1 MKCEWFIRSMEYIRG
16 LQMQMIEMV
25 DEQIA
30 NTIPLSQMGPEDMDA
45 EENANQVPVGEMDD
59 AANANEPPV
68 DAANGNAEKDAEN
81 ANEPPVGEI
90 ENDIPVVDTVDE
102 YMADD
107 VVGVEDDKDETSNGQ
122 DANGIEVGKN
132 ATLDDI
138 PDNKDEMSNS
148 QCPEKDPEPSDK
160 DAAIMN
166 EAVAEPQTYDR
177 SVKDPKPSDKDAAL
191 PTSIYNKDHILYE
204 VASIKSK
211 VGNIENSVGVVD
223 VSHLLRQVS
232 ILKERIGVVE
242 NVLGVK
248 FEENLVANDDK
259 LVVDDG
265 HINIWILETFPNS
278 SQFFSKDPSKIPR
291 ALSWSKIKSFDKKH
305 HFILFDQRVQPIK
318 KLIPTHSEMKCEWFI
333 RSMEY
338 IRGLQMQLIEMVDEQ
353 IANTI
358 PLSQMCPED
367 MDAEENANQV
377 PVGEMDDVANVNA
390 EKDGENANEPPVD
403 GANVNAEKDGENAN
417 EPPVDGANANAEK
430 DGENANDPPVDGA
443 NANAEKEGENANEP
457 PVAEIENDI
466 PFLDMVDEYMADDF
480 VGVEDDKDER
490 SNEQDDNG
498 IAVGKNATLDD
509 IPDNTDEMCNMQ
521 CPVVMNEPVAEPQTS
536 DKDAALPIYNK
547 DHILSE
553 VASIKSKV
561 GNIEKSVGVVD
572 VSHLLRQV
580 SILKERIGVVENVLG
595 VKFEE
600 KLVGNGDKLVVDD
613 GHINLKTADANTP
626 MTTNAADD
634 EKHKLHYMDPS
645 MFTGPMTQ
653 LMKAVFISSPDPDQA
668 RNVMQVDVDCTSLP
682 NLNEKFSDIGYDGFD
697 QTPHDVRIHLQESMN
712 VDTEVKESEIVADK
726 ETKCEEQP
734 DTVVAD
740 TPCEKLGNTSE
751 QPDSSEKQTCD
762 TEEQPDTVVADT
774 PCEELG
780 DTSEHPDSAGKQTC
794 DTADQPDLVMADT
807 PSEKVVEQSAE
818 GNDIAREPEGKR
830 AITDDNGIEYICID
844 DEDDPEAVKAEKVRS
859 IFTSLKRKRKVGKY
873 YKSPYTNPPDTTPIK
888 LRRRSSRINH
898 ENMSPPKAP
907 DFDDNLE
914 VSQLEPFIENLSRAR
929 RSKPFKVT
937 VPAYFK
943 KWLNEAPPKAQF
955 FFPWGDENNVVDR
968 RFWECLL
975 GTGAWSAGW
984 LRDEH
989 LDVWV
994 DLMWVHRPSDA
1005 DWAMAGG
1012 FFSAC
1017 VMDGNLRG
1025 YWANGVKYPVSWCDV
1040 EKVLFPINEPRKHWA
1055 LGELHIRTGV
1065 VTIYDSFRRHSYKH
1079 TWWNKTMPEV
1089 FGYRLP
1095 KYLKEHGVLS
1105 AKGIETD
1112 GYAITWKYADNVPQ
1126 QCTDYGDCGIWVC
1139 INLYRLCH
1147 NMSLNAEDPAKTA
1160 IAYRERMVDYLWKQ
1174 KIEI

>member
-1 MKCEWFIRSMEYIRG
+1 MNSGPVWDSLLDVDAVRVCLLVIATCVFIGREPRFYIPDH
-16 LQMQMIEMV
+16 MVKMIE
-25 DEQIA
+25 D
-30 NTIPLSQMGPEDMDA
+30 LS
-45 EENANQVPVGEMDD
+45 VW
-59 AANANEPPV
+59 NEYPW
-68 DAANGNAEKDAEN
+68 G
-81 ANEPPVGEI
+81 
-90 ENDIPVVDTVDE
+90 E
-102 YMADD
+102 YMWAHLYKRTVN
-107 VVGVEDDKDETSNGQ
+107 VVPRHT
-122 DANGIEVGKN
+122 
-132 ATLDDI
+132 T
-138 PDNKDEMSNS
+138 NKDS
-148 QCPEKDPEPSDK
+148 K
-160 DAAIMN
+160 
-166 EAVAEPQTYDR
+166 
-177 SVKDPKPSDKDAAL
+177 KP
-191 PTSIYNKDHILYE
+191 
-204 VASIKSK
+204 
-211 VGNIENSVGVVD
+211 
-223 VSHLLRQVS
+223 
-232 ILKERIGVVE
+232 
-242 NVLGVK
+242 
-248 FEENLVANDDK
+248 
-259 LVVDDG
+259 
-265 HINIWILETFPNS
+265 IWILETFPNS

-305 HFILFDQRVQPIK
+305 HFILFD
-318 KLIPTHSEMKCEWFI
+318 
-333 RSMEY
+333 
-338 IRGLQMQLIEMVDEQ
+338 
-353 IANTI
+353 
-358 PLSQMCPED
+358 
-367 MDAEENANQV
+367 
-377 PVGEMDDVANVNA
+377 
-390 EKDGENANEPPVD
+390 
-403 GANVNAEKDGENAN
+403 
-417 EPPVDGANANAEK
+417 
-430 DGENANDPPVDGA
+430 
-443 NANAEKEGENANEP
+443 
-457 PVAEIENDI
+457 
-466 PFLDMVDEYMADDF
+466 
-480 VGVEDDKDER
+480 
-490 SNEQDDNG
+490 
-498 IAVGKNATLDD
+498 
-509 IPDNTDEMCNMQ
+509 
-521 CPVVMNEPVAEPQTS
+521 
-536 DKDAALPIYNK
+536 
-547 DHILSE
+547 
-553 VASIKSKV
+553 
-561 GNIEKSVGVVD
+561 
-572 VSHLLRQV
+572 
-580 SILKERIGVVENVLG
+580 
-595 VKFEE
+595 
-600 KLVGNGDKLVVDD
+600 
-613 GHINLKTADANTP
+613 
-626 MTTNAADD
+626 
-634 EKHKLHYMDPS
+634 
-645 MFTGPMTQ
+645 
-653 LMKAVFISSPDPDQA
+653 
-668 RNVMQVDVDCTSLP
+668 
-682 NLNEKFSDIGYDGFD
+682 
-697 QTPHDVRIHLQESMN
+697 QESMN

-780 DTSEHPDSAGKQTC
+780 DTSEHPDSAGKHTC
-794 DTADQPDLVMADT
+794 DTADQPDPVMADT
-807 PSEKVVEQSAE
+807 PSEKVVEQSAK

-830 AITDDNGIEYICID
+830 DIRDDNGIEYICID

-1147 NMSLNAEDPAKTA
+1147 NMSLNAEDPA
-1160 IAYRERMVDYLWKQ
+1160 
-1174 KIEI
+1174 